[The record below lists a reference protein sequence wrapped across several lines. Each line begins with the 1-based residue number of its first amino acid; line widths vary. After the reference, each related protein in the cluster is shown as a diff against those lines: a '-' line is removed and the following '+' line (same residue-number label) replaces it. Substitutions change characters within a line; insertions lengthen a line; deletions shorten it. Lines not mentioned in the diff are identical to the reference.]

1 MSDYDE
7 QIEATYRVSEVETM
21 DPQELQTL
29 YWQALT
35 ELKDLRIEFDEFQ
48 CKERECDNYD
58 VFIVVT
64 SKEFESELEAALDDY
79 RDRESEAKMDIE
91 RLIHEVKDF
100 KRSSDKVER
109 LEIDLAKLQDKYRL
123 EVT

>member
-48 CKERECDNYD
+48 CRRENIIILTC
-58 VFIVVT
+58 
-64 SKEFESELEAALDDY
+64 SL
-79 RDRESEAKMDIE
+79 
-91 RLIHEVKDF
+91 
-100 KRSSDKVER
+100 
-109 LEIDLAKLQDKYRL
+109 
-123 EVT
+123 